1 MEYCCKDCKID
12 IGDINFLMVM
22 VNDKLWKEI
31 SDEHG
36 DLICHKC
43 METSMGR
50 PIVEADFKS
59 EQIPCNEDFLKE
71 TTGQY
76 SQGFQKEF
84 KKNFPDK
91 LHLL

>member
-1 MEYCCKDCKID
+1 MEYCCKHCELSIRSE
-12 IGDINFLMVM
+12 NFLMVM
-22 VNDKLWKEI
+22 VNDKLWGDI
-31 SDEHG
+31 SDDWK

-43 METSMGR
+43 IEKRMGR
-50 PIVEADFKS
+50 PIVESDFKS

-76 SQGFQKEF
+76 SEGFQKEF